1 MASYLIRPAFP
12 NHSSLRRKNE
22 FESFLSSDIDL
33 ELSVSG
39 ASLNLNSPPR
49 ESYMALT
56 PETEEPSAM
65 DISPCPPPKPVMMA
79 KPKLGRP
86 RAFTSS
92 ARLFGRDVS
101 NDDVNTSGGSIFGD
115 VQDKLAP
122 SPQIS
127 SSHTG
132 SSRSDS
138 LSAAKRLQRPALPNQ
153 WFVPPTPS
161 ESKFIAQPLVSPI
174 AEDVD
179 AMDVD
184 MYSDLPNPLD
194 DAPPLSAAPTITSFN
209 HLFFDSASPRRSLD
223 DSPSFS
229 IGPKKKPRRSLSPE
243 STASI
248 RGTKTTIAEQLYPD
262 VSSPLQES
270 PLERKLRR
278 QSSSNMLSRFATA
291 GTSSKP
297 MLQGLG
303 APNGLKRPRR
313 PALSA
318 MINPSGDSHVNSAP
332 IVPTSRANDPEAQVA
347 GPSARLP
354 NRRAFSA
361 MLPPKMLNLPDNS
374 FGSET
379 SFDSIADASPAQAY
393 AKRQQV
399 KTIRRCDGTED
410 FRPLTGVTAL
420 VEMERASPGSRELSV
435 ELSPATKLLRSA
447 GLPGFGDNESH
458 GKLLPCHRVR
468 EDGLMRINVKT
479 LNDLLDNKF
488 ASCIKNYIVIDC
500 RFDYEYAGGH
510 VPGAIN
516 MRSTAALEEFLLG
529 DSLSRPKPSVSG
541 DPTLKTVI
549 IFHCEFSAKRAPTF
563 AKHLRSKDRAMNGHV
578 YPKILYPEVYVLE
591 GGYCQYFSQ
600 SSQRCQPPAYIRMD
614 DPEYAG
620 ACKVEMDIF
629 RKLDGK
635 DGVGKPAG
643 ARSKF
648 SRHRS
653 YAYGE
658 LATASSNGGFGRP
671 TSLLPEPQ
679 ISSKGQTTSKRNT
692 APSGVIGGGSL
703 FAAANA
709 ARTRRGGMNDKGL
722 NTLQENDHSA
732 QNGETT
738 DEEPDIGD
746 SPCPP
751 PNKTSALFK
760 NGKRLSGMTMK
771 APLTRAET
779 YDPARMAY

>member
-1 MASYLIRPAFP
+1 MADYLTRPAFP
-12 NHSSLRRKNE
+12 PRPRKTE
-22 FESFLSSDIDL
+22 YDSYLSSDIDL
-33 ELSVSG
+33 ELSVSS

-49 ESYMALT
+49 EHYMALT
-56 PETEEPSAM
+56 PDTEEPSAM
-65 DISPCPPPKPVMMA
+65 DISPCPPPKPVMMT

-86 RAFTSS
+86 RALTSS

-101 NDDVNTSGGSIFGD
+101 NDDVNTSGGSVFGD
-115 VQDKLAP
+115 VKDTKLAP
-122 SPQIS
+122 SPQIT
-127 SSHTG
+127 SSHIG

-138 LSAAKRLQRPALPNQ
+138 LSAAKRLARPALPNQ
-153 WFVPPTPS
+153 WFVPPAPS
-161 ESKFIAQPLVSPI
+161 ESEFSSPPLVSPI

-184 MYSDLPNPLD
+184 MYSDLPNPLE

-209 HLFFDSASPRRSLD
+209 HLFFDSTSPRRSLD

-270 PLERKLRR
+270 PLERKLHRTA
-278 QSSSNMLSRFATA
+278 SSNLLSRFATA
-291 GTSSKP
+291 GASSKP

-318 MINPSGDSHVNSAP
+318 MIDPSADSHMNSAP
-332 IVPTSRANDPEAQVA
+332 IVPTSRLYDPEAQPA

-379 SFDSIADASPAQAY
+379 SFDSMADASPAQAY

-420 VEMERASPGSRELSV
+420 VEQERGSPSSRELSV

-488 ASCIKNYIVIDC
+488 ASCIETYIVIDC

-516 MRSTAALEEFLLG
+516 MRSTAALEDFLLG
-529 DSLSRPKPSVSG
+529 DSLSKPKPSVSG
-541 DPTLKTVI
+541 DTTLKTVI

-600 SSQRCQPPAYIRMD
+600 SSQRCQPPGYIRMD

-620 ACKVEMDIF
+620 ACKAEMDIF

-648 SRHRS
+648 GRHRS

-679 ISSKGQTTSKRNT
+679 MTSKQPVSKRNT

-709 ARTRRGGMNDKGL
+709 ARTRRGGINDKGL
-722 NTLQENDHSA
+722 NTLQEHDLSA

-751 PNKTSALFK
+751 PNKAAGLFK
-760 NGKRLSGMTMK
+760 NGKRLSGMPMK

-779 YDPARMAY
+779 YGPARMAY